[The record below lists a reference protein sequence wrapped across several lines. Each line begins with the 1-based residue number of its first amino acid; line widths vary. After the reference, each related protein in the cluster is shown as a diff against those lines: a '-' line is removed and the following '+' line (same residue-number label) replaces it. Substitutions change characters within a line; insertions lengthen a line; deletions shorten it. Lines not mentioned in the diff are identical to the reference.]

1 MNKLPILIT
10 FISIASCASNPDS
23 IDAAYVSPLKYA
35 SYDCDQIGTEL
46 GYVGQRTNTLY
57 ANLRAK
63 RSADNWQMG
72 VGLLLFWP
80 TLFALEG
87 GDGADTAEY
96 AQLKGEFEALRQNS
110 VEKRC
115 GLALQ
120 SPDDILD
127 AARASDTGPESTQ
140 AEGTATTTSLPE
152 RLREIDGLKS
162 QGIITEDE
170 YQQLRQQAL
179 GIQ

>member
-1 MNKLPILIT
+1 MNKLPILIIL
-10 FISIASCASNPDS
+10 ISIASCASNPDS

-35 SYDCDQIGTEL
+35 SYDCSQIGTEL